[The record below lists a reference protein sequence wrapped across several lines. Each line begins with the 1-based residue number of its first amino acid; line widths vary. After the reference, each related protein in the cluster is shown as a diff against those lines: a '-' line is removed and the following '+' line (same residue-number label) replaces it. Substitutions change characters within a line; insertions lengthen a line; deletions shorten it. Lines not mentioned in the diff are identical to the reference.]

1 MKTAQLK
8 DKRREWE
15 ASPDFMKN
23 TMAYDKD
30 DTLVALRKDGT
41 VREKIDHA
49 TPAKARGN
57 ELYAEGLY
65 EDAMSEYT
73 KAIAVFRYWNRETV
87 GNEQNLVCFKDDET
101 TTPTDP
107 ARARRSCPP
116 SSSTRPRAWRR

>member
-41 VREKIDHA
+41 VMEKIDHA

-57 ELYAEGLY
+57 
-65 EDAMSEYT
+65 
-73 KAIAVFRYWNRETV
+73 
-87 GNEQNLVCFKDDET
+87 
-101 TTPTDP
+101 
-107 ARARRSCPP
+107 
-116 SSSTRPRAWRR
+116 